1 MFRYERFYSFP
12 TEAAFINTG
21 VSMSDGNNELAFNIP
36 SGSISIC
43 YRLLALKVFLVLHFQ
58 TSH

>member
-1 MFRYERFYSFP
+1 MFLYERFYSFP

-21 VSMSDGNNELAFNIP
+21 VSMSDGNKELAFNIP

-43 YRLLALKVFLVLHFQ
+43 YRLLVLKV
-58 TSH
+58 